1 MSTLRVANSGNSI
14 RGALLVGWKSERFE
28 SRSNVRIFDPF
39 CLVGQLLIVEVQTS
53 SISLASSFKGW
64 IGCISIA
71 TYSSMGSVTSRHID
85 PCLADRTR

>member
-1 MSTLRVANSGNSI
+1 MSTPRVADSGNSI
-14 RGALLVGWKSERFE
+14 RGAFLVGWKTERLE
-28 SRSNVRIFDPF
+28 SRSNVGIFYPF
-39 CLVGQLLIVEVQTS
+39 CLVGQFLIVKVQTS
-53 SISLASSFKGW
+53 SISLASSLEGW